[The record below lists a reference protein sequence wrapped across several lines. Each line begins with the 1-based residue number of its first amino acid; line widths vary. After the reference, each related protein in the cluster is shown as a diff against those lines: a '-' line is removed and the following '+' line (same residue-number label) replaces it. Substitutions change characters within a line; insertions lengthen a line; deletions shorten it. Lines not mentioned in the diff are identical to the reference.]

1 MNIPGRITIIDDDS
15 INNLFTKIIIKE
27 AVGEGVDI
35 RTFTHPRKAVEMI
48 ETEYAENPVKTI
60 LFLDINMP
68 VFNGW
73 EVLEQLENSS
83 VDIKKYITIYML
95 SSSVDPIDKKRSKNS
110 ALVKGLVEKP
120 LDVPKLR
127 EICGIIS

>member
-15 INNLFTKIIIKE
+15 INNLFSKIVIKE

-73 EVLEQLENSS
+73 EVLEQLENSD
-83 VDIKKYITIYML
+83 VNIKKYITIYML
-95 SSSVDPIDKKRSKNS
+95 SSSVDPIDMKRSQNS
-110 ALVKGLVEKP
+110 PLVKGLVEKP

-127 EICGIIS
+127 EICGISH

>member
-15 INNLFTKIIIKE
+15 INNLFSKIVIKE

-48 ETEYAENPVKTI
+48 ETEYAENPVNTI

-73 EVLEQLENSS
+73 EVLEQLENSE
-83 VDIKKYITIYML
+83 VNIKKYITIYML
-95 SSSVDPIDKKRSKNS
+95 SSSVDPIDMKRSKNS
-110 ALVKGLVEKP
+110 PLVSGLVEKP

-127 EICGIIS
+127 EICGITN

>member
-15 INNLFTKIIIKE
+15 INNLFSKIIIKE
-27 AVGEGVDI
+27 AFGEGVDI
-35 RTFTHPRKAVEMI
+35 RTFTHPRKAVEII

-73 EVLEQLENSS
+73 EVLEQLENSD
-83 VDIKKYITIYML
+83 VNIKKYITIYML
-95 SSSVDPIDKKRSKNS
+95 SSSVDPIDMKRSKNS
-110 ALVKGLVEKP
+110 PLVSGLVEKP

-127 EICGIIS
+127 EICGITH

>member
-1 MNIPGRITIIDDDS
+1 MKIPGRITIIDDDS
-15 INNLFTKIIIKE
+15 INNLFSKIVIKE

-73 EVLEQLENSS
+73 EVLEQLENSD
-83 VDIKKYITIYML
+83 VNIKKYITIYML
-95 SSSVDPIDKKRSKNS
+95 SSSVDPIDMKRSKNS
-110 ALVKGLVEKP
+110 PLVKGLVEKP

-127 EICGIIS
+127 EIFGITH

>member
-15 INNLFTKIIIKE
+15 INNLFSKIVIKE

-48 ETEYAENPVKTI
+48 ETEYAENPVNTI

-73 EVLEQLENSS
+73 EVLEQLENSD
-83 VDIKKYITIYML
+83 VNIKKYITIYML
-95 SSSVDPIDKKRSKNS
+95 SSSVDPIDMKRSKNS
-110 ALVKGLVEKP
+110 PLVSGLVEKP

-127 EICGIIS
+127 EICGITH

>member
-1 MNIPGRITIIDDDS
+1 MKIPGRITIIDDDS
-15 INNLFTKIIIKE
+15 INNLFSKIIIKE
-27 AVGEGVDI
+27 AVGEGVDV

-73 EVLEQLENSS
+73 EVLEQLENSD
-83 VDIKKYITIYML
+83 VNIKKYITIYML
-95 SSSVDPIDKKRSKNS
+95 SSSVDPIDMKRSKNS
-110 ALVKGLVEKP
+110 PLVKGLVEKP

-127 EICGIIS
+127 EICGITH